1 MIRSKLPNISTSI
14 FSIMSE
20 MANEY
25 NAINLSQGFPD
36 FDVSRKLIELVENY
50 MRKGYN
56 QYAPMPG
63 VLPLR
68 EIISQKTKELH
79 NAEYNPKTEI
89 TITAGATQAI
99 YTAITALIQEDDEVI
114 VFEPA
119 YDSYIPAIRANGG
132 KPVYIKLKYPDY
144 KIDWQQVNKSVNQRT
159 KMLIINTPH
168 NPSGSIL
175 SEDDLNSLKRFVT
188 GTNIIILSDEVY
200 EHIIFDN
207 HEHQSI
213 SKIPELAKRSFIVSS
228 FGKTF
233 HATGWKMGYCLAPE
247 YLMKEFRKI
256 HQFMVY
262 SVNTPVQYAIAD
274 FLKDK
279 NEYLQLGEFY
289 QEKRDYFVK
298 LLANTKYKMLPSKG
312 TYFQTIDYS
321 EITDTPDKE
330 YSIELIQKYGIATI
344 PMSVFYH
351 EKVKS
356 TILRICFAKSKD
368 TLEKAA
374 EKLIKA
380 SM

>member
-1 MIRSKLPNISTSI
+1 MIRSKLPNVGTTI

-20 MANEY
+20 MANKY

-63 VLPLR
+63 ILPLR
-68 EIISQKTKELH
+68 EIISQKTENLYNSK
-79 NAEYNPKTEI
+79 YNPETEI
-89 TITAGATQAI
+89 TITAGATQALF
-99 YTAITALIQEDDEVI
+99 TAITALIQEDDEVI

-119 YDSYIPAIRANGG
+119 YDSYIPAIKANGG
-132 KPVYIKLKYPDY
+132 KPIYIKLKYPDY

-159 KMLIINTPH
+159 KMLIINSPH

-175 SEDDLNSLKRFVT
+175 SEDDLNNLKRFVS

-200 EHIIFDN
+200 EHIIFDKQ
-207 HEHQSI
+207 EHQSI
-213 SKIPELAKRSFIVSS
+213 STIPELAKRSLIVSS

-233 HATGWKMGYCLAPE
+233 HATGWKVGYCLAPAN
-247 YLMKEFRKI
+247 LMKEFRKI

-262 SVNTPVQYAIAD
+262 SVNTPVQHAIAE
-274 FLKDK
+274 FLQEKD
-279 NEYLQLGEFY
+279 NYLQLGEFY
-289 QEKRDYFVK
+289 QEKRDYFMK
-298 LLANTKYKMLPSKG
+298 LLENTKYKMLPSKG

-321 EITDTPDKE
+321 DISNMQDKE
-330 YSIELIQKYGIATI
+330 YSIELIQKHGIATI

-351 EKVKS
+351 EKIKS
-356 TILRICFAKSKD
+356 NVLRICFAKSKK

-374 EKLIKA
+374 ERLIKA
-380 SM
+380 TE